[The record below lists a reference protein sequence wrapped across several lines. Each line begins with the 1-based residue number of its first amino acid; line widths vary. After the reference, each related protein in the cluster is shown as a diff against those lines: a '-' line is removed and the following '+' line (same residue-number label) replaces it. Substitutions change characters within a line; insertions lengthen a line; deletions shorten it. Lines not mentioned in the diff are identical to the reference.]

1 MEKKD
6 VICKVELIEMNPGNE
21 EHRQILNKL
30 EKKEYSVQNNQR
42 GAIIRK
48 NYLERHDGVVIDVKN
63 PKHIMGLVE
72 VHVDKWKNTLKGIQ
86 VLVIGP
92 PGNRKYLFKI
102 YTFSLD
108 DYRKKWRAYDGQPP
122 LDRPWRGRI
131 YG

>member
-1 MEKKD
+1 MEKD
-6 VICKVELIEMNPGNE
+6 LICKFEMIEMNPGNE

-48 NYLERHDGVVIDVKN
+48 NYLERHDSVVIDVKN

-72 VHVDKWKNTLKGIQ
+72 VHVDKGENTLKGIQ

-92 PGNRKYLFKI
+92 PGDRKYMFKK
-102 YTFSLD
+102 YTFNLD
-108 DYRKKWRAYDGQPP
+108 DYRKKWRAFDGQPP
-122 LDRPWRGRI
+122 MIRPWRGSVH
-131 YG
+131 G

>member
-1 MEKKD
+1 MEKELLF
-6 VICKVELIEMNPGNE
+6 KVEVIQHEPGNDQQ
-21 EHRQILNKL
+21 RQILNKL

-48 NYLERHDGVVIDVKN
+48 NYLERHDSVVIDVKN
-63 PKHIMGLVE
+63 PNHIMGLVE
-72 VHVDKWKNTLKGIQ
+72 VHVDKEKNTLQGIL

-92 PGNRKYLFKI
+92 PGNRKYMFKK

>member
-1 MEKKD
+1 MEKD
-6 VICKVELIEMNPGNE
+6 LICKFELIEMNQGNE
-21 EHRQILNKL
+21 EHRQILDKL

-72 VHVDKWKNTLKGIQ
+72 VHVDKMENTLKGIQ

-92 PGNRKYLFKI
+92 PENRKYMFKK

-108 DYRKKWRAYDGQPP
+108 DYRKTWRAYDGQPP

>member
-1 MEKKD
+1 MEKD
-6 VICKVELIEMNPGNE
+6 LICKFELIEVNPGNE

-72 VHVDKWKNTLKGIQ
+72 VHVDKRENTLKGIQ
-86 VLVIGP
+86 VLMIGP
-92 PGNRKYLFKI
+92 PGNRKYMFNK

-108 DYRKKWRAYDGQPP
+108 DYRKMWRAYDGQPP
-122 LDRPWRGRI
+122 LVRPWRGRI

>member
-1 MEKKD
+1 MEKD
-6 VICKVELIEMNPGNE
+6 VICKFELIEMNQGNE

-72 VHVDKWKNTLKGIQ
+72 VHVDKMENTLKGIQ

-92 PGNRKYLFKI
+92 PENRKYIFKK

>member
-1 MEKKD
+1 MEKD
-6 VICKVELIEMNPGNE
+6 VICKFELIEMNPDNE

-30 EKKEYSVQNNQR
+30 EKKEYSVLNNQR

-72 VHVDKWKNTLKGIQ
+72 VHVDKRENILQGIQ

-92 PGNRKYLFKI
+92 PGNRKYMFKK

-108 DYRKKWRAYDGQPP
+108 DYRKKWRAYDGEPP
-122 LDRPWRGRI
+122 LVRPWRGRI